1 MKTIEQV
8 IEIFGGKPEDWER
21 HNKGDG
27 WKRKTA
33 RVDATAY
40 LGPDV
45 IVSGNAQVYGDA
57 RVSGNARVYGDAWV
71 SGNAQVYGDA
81 WVSGNA
87 QVSGDAQVSGNA
99 QVYGDAW
106 VSGNARV
113 YGDAQVYGDAWEKTP
128 LQIHGTR
135 HAARWVKN
143 GVLGIGCHHY
153 EIEHWRKNYK
163 KIGENAG
170 YSDAEIKEYGRYIR
184 FFWLMHQEE
193 LKAVKK

>member
-27 WKRKTA
+27 WKQKTA

-40 LGPDV
+40 LGPNV
-45 IVSGNAQVYGDA
+45 IVY
-57 RVSGNARVYGDAWV
+57 
-71 SGNAQVYGDA
+71 
-81 WVSGNA
+81 
-87 QVSGDAQVSGNA
+87 GDAQVSGNA
-99 QVYGDAW
+99 WVYGDAQ

-113 YGDAQVYGDAWEKTP
+113 YGDAQVSGNARVYGDAWEKTP

-135 HAARWVKN
+135 HAARWVKK
-143 GVLGIGCHHY
+143 GVLGIGCHHH
-153 EIEHWRKNYK
+153 EIEYWRKNYK
-163 KIGENAG
+163 QIGKNAG
-170 YSDAEIKEYGRYIR
+170 YSESEIKEYGRYIR